1 MLAFR
6 LKKNDKH
13 LIECFASEIHIN
25 QNYTFSNYKI
35 HHGILN
41 LKKIISFLSF
51 LLLVMIATSTLQAQE
66 KGPLMMKQ
74 ELGYTLGGGVF
85 GSGLGIIVWFMDPLN
100 PNVTLKSTVT
110 NGFVAGT
117 ALGALFG
124 FYMLQNAIVVPSDT
138 TLPKNLDQLLG
149 NNRLERPIHR
159 SIISQ
164 TETQSSHSI
173 KITVFG
179 FRF

>member
-1 MLAFR
+1 M
-6 LKKNDKH
+6 
-13 LIECFASEIHIN
+13 
-25 QNYTFSNYKI
+25 
-35 HHGILN
+35 N
-41 LKKIISFLSF
+41 LKKLISFLSILF
-51 LLLVMIATSTLQAQE
+51 LVLIATLSLQAQE

-100 PNVTLKSTVT
+100 PSVTLKSTVT

-124 FYMLQNAIVVPSDT
+124 FYMLQNAIVIPSDT
-138 TLPKNLDQLLG
+138 TLPQNLNQLLG
-149 NNRLERPIHR
+149 SNGLESPFHR

-164 TETQSSHSI
+164 AETQSSHSI
-173 KITVFG
+173 KLTVFG

>member
-1 MLAFR
+1 M
-6 LKKNDKH
+6 
-13 LIECFASEIHIN
+13 ECCASEIHIN
-25 QNYTFSNYKI
+25 QNYNSSKAKI
-35 HHGILN
+35 HHVCMN
-41 LKKIISFLSF
+41 LKKIISILSILFLVF
-51 LLLVMIATSTLQAQE
+51 ITNSTLQAQE

-85 GSGLGIIVWFMDPLN
+85 GAGLGIVVWFMDPLN
-100 PNVTLKSTVT
+100 PSVTLKSTVT

-124 FYMLQNAIVVPSDT
+124 FYMLQNAIVIPSDT

-149 NNRLERPIHR
+149 NDGLDRPIHR
-159 SIISQ
+159 SIVSQ
-164 TETQSSHSI
+164 LASNPSYSI
-173 KITVFG
+173 KLNVFG